1 MREKTKKRKVRKW
14 EGEIGFVGVGVPNP
28 LGRGDRAAA
37 IMDSIVVCQV
47 VDVILVELADFVSD
61 TSDFASDTSD
71 FVSDF

>member
-1 MREKTKKRKVRKW
+1 MGRGDWIRSWGAQPAWAR
-14 EGEIGFVGVGVPNP
+14 
-28 LGRGDRAAA
+28 RGDRAAT

-47 VDVILVELADFVSD
+47 IDMILVELADFVSD